1 MANQKLEDQLSLA
14 LDTPA
19 QMREKS
25 DNLDTGYAPS
35 ENTWELIVKYNGN
48 LDRLTGGIRVEP
60 LIAGYA
66 IVTIPENLIGAFS
79 RMEEIEFIEK
89 PKKLYPQVTAGLGAS
104 CFYPLL
110 QPVSG
115 KALSGQGVYMAILDS
130 GIDYTDPMFRYADG
144 TTKIAWLWDQGK
156 RADAEKGEKPPQG
169 FFTGVEY
176 SRKMLNANLQKN
188 SERLTT
194 DVTGHGTNVAKIAVQ
209 GAPESELI
217 VVKLDTARGTYPST
231 VSLLRAFT
239 YVAKKAQAENM
250 PVAINLSYGNTYGAH
265 DGSSLLERFIDNIT
279 EVGRNV
285 ICIGAG
291 NEGASAGHFAGKL
304 SENEIQRI
312 SFAMGTYER
321 SFSLQLWKWYA
332 DRMDISIL
340 SPAGEQYLIRNQD
353 AGGEAQQAVMEQTKL
368 LIFSGRP
375 QPYRKREEVYIDFI
389 PVETYLNTGIWTIE
403 ITPRRIANGE
413 LRLYMPSAVVRS
425 ENTRFLLPSPAQT
438 LTIPSTAQKVITV
451 GAYNAYVRSYAA
463 FSGRGDAGSDR
474 AENSKPD
481 LAAPGVNIRIG
492 EGEGGAVVSGTS
504 YATPFVTA
512 AAALLMEYGIVQGND
527 PFLYGEKVKAYLH
540 AGARQLPGYDM
551 WPNDQV
557 GWGENVIIRSHG
569 RKSVKS
575 SVSVHFPNTETK
587 HFFHNFEENLPGLDA
602 K

>member
-156 RADAEKGEKPPQG
+156 RADAEKGEKMPQG

-176 SRKMLNANLQKN
+176 SRKMLNENLQKN

-463 FSGRGDAGSDR
+463 FSGRGDAGNDR

-540 AGARQLPGYDM
+540 AGARQLPGYDI

-557 GWGENVIIRSHG
+557 GWGALCL
-569 RKSVKS
+569 KS
-575 SVSVHFPNTETK
+575 S
-587 HFFHNFEENLPGLDA
+587 LPSI
-602 K
+602 

>member
-474 AENSKPD
+474 AENNKPD

-557 GWGENVIIRSHG
+557 GWGALC
-569 RKSVKS
+569 
-575 SVSVHFPNTETK
+575 VSES
-587 HFFHNFEENLPGLDA
+587 LPE

>member
-312 SFAMGTYER
+312 SFAMGIYER

-332 DRMDISIL
+332 DRMDISIM
-340 SPAGEQYLIRNQD
+340 SPAGEQYLIRNQN

-389 PVETYLNTGIWTIE
+389 PVEKYLNTGIWTIE

-463 FSGRGDAGSDR
+463 FSGRGDADSDR

-540 AGARQLPGYDM
+540 AGARQLPGYDI

-557 GWGENVIIRSHG
+557 GWGALC
-569 RKSVKS
+569 
-575 SVSVHFPNTETK
+575 VSES
-587 HFFHNFEENLPGLDA
+587 LPE

>member
-1 MANQKLEDQLSLA
+1 MVNQKLEDQLSLA

-19 QMREKS
+19 RMREKS
-25 DNLDTGYAPS
+25 DNLDTGYVPE

-188 SERLTT
+188 SERLIT

-312 SFAMGTYER
+312 SFAIGTYER

-389 PVETYLNTGIWTIE
+389 PAETYLNTGIWTIK

-463 FSGRGDAGSDR
+463 FSGRGDAGSGR
-474 AENSKPD
+474 AENNKPD
-481 LAAPGVNIRIG
+481 LTAPGVNIRIG

-512 AAALLMEYGIVQGND
+512 AAALLMEYGIVRGND

-540 AGARQLPGYDM
+540 AGARQLPGYDI

-557 GWGENVIIRSHG
+557 GWGALC
-569 RKSVKS
+569 
-575 SVSVHFPNTETK
+575 VSES
-587 HFFHNFEENLPGLDA
+587 LPE

>member
-368 LIFSGRP
+368 LIFRGRP

-557 GWGENVIIRSHG
+557 GWGALC
-569 RKSVKS
+569 
-575 SVSVHFPNTETK
+575 VSES
-587 HFFHNFEENLPGLDA
+587 LPE

>member
-188 SERLTT
+188 SEWLTT
-194 DVTGHGTNVAKIAVQ
+194 DATGHGTNVAKIAVQ

-217 VVKLDTARGTYPST
+217 VVKLDAARGKYPST

-353 AGGEAQQAVMEQTKL
+353 VGGEAQQAVMEQTKL

-474 AENSKPD
+474 AENNKPD

-527 PFLYGEKVKAYLH
+527 PYLYGEKVKAYLH
-540 AGARQLPGYDM
+540 AGARQLPGYDI

-557 GWGENVIIRSHG
+557 GWGALC
-569 RKSVKS
+569 
-575 SVSVHFPNTETK
+575 VSES
-587 HFFHNFEENLPGLDA
+587 LPE

>member
-239 YVAKKAQAENM
+239 YVAKKAQVENM

-340 SPAGEQYLIRNQD
+340 SPAGEQYLIRNQNT
-353 AGGEAQQAVMEQTKL
+353 GGEAQQAVMEQTKL

-463 FSGRGDAGSDR
+463 FSGRGDAGNDR

-557 GWGENVIIRSHG
+557 GWGALC
-569 RKSVKS
+569 
-575 SVSVHFPNTETK
+575 VSES
-587 HFFHNFEENLPGLDA
+587 LPE

>member
-144 TTKIAWLWDQGK
+144 TTKIVWLWDQGK

-340 SPAGEQYLIRNQD
+340 SPAGEQYLIRNQN

-474 AENSKPD
+474 AENNKPD

-540 AGARQLPGYDM
+540 AGARQLPGYDI

-557 GWGENVIIRSHG
+557 GWGALC
-569 RKSVKS
+569 
-575 SVSVHFPNTETK
+575 VSES
-587 HFFHNFEENLPGLDA
+587 LPE

>member
-19 QMREKS
+19 RMREKS
-25 DNLDTGYAPS
+25 DNLDTGYVPE

-48 LDRLTGGIRVEP
+48 LDRMTGSIRVEP

-176 SRKMLNANLQKN
+176 SREILNANLQKN

-217 VVKLDTARGTYPST
+217 VVKLDTARGAYPST

-403 ITPRRIANGE
+403 ITPRRIVNGE

-463 FSGRGDAGSDR
+463 FSGRGDADSRR

-481 LAAPGVNIRIG
+481 LTAPGVNIRIG

-512 AAALLMEYGIVQGND
+512 AAALLMEYGIVRGND

-540 AGARQLPGYDM
+540 AGARQLPGYNI

-557 GWGENVIIRSHG
+557 GWGALC
-569 RKSVKS
+569 
-575 SVSVHFPNTETK
+575 VSES
-587 HFFHNFEENLPGLDA
+587 LP
-602 K
+602 

>member
-332 DRMDISIL
+332 DRMDISIM
-340 SPAGEQYLIRNQD
+340 SPAGEQYLIRNQN

-463 FSGRGDAGSDR
+463 FSGRGDADSDR

-540 AGARQLPGYDM
+540 AGARQLPGYDI

-557 GWGENVIIRSHG
+557 GADDII
-569 RKSVKS
+569 VS
-575 SVSVHFPNTETK
+575 S
-587 HFFHNFEENLPGLDA
+587 
-602 K
+602 

>member
-312 SFAMGTYER
+312 SFAMGIYER

-340 SPAGEQYLIRNQD
+340 SPAGEQYLIRNQN

-463 FSGRGDAGSDR
+463 FSGRGDADSDR

-540 AGARQLPGYDM
+540 AGARQLPGYDI

-557 GWGENVIIRSHG
+557 GWGALC
-569 RKSVKS
+569 
-575 SVSVHFPNTETK
+575 VSES
-587 HFFHNFEENLPGLDA
+587 LPE

>member
-19 QMREKS
+19 RMREKS
-25 DNLDTGYAPS
+25 DNLDTGYVPE

-217 VVKLDTARGTYPST
+217 IVKLDTARGAYPST

-239 YVAKKAQAENM
+239 YVAKKAQAENV

-340 SPAGEQYLIRNQD
+340 SPAGEQYLIRNQA
-353 AGGEAQQAVMEQTKL
+353 AGGEAQQAVMEQTRL

-403 ITPRRIANGE
+403 ITPRRIVNGE

-463 FSGRGDAGSDR
+463 FSGRGDADSRR

-540 AGARQLPGYDM
+540 AGARQLPGYDI

-557 GWGENVIIRSHG
+557 GWGALC
-569 RKSVKS
+569 
-575 SVSVHFPNTETK
+575 VSES
-587 HFFHNFEENLPGLDA
+587 LP
-602 K
+602 

>member
-231 VSLLRAFT
+231 VSLLRAFM

-332 DRMDISIL
+332 DRMDISIM
-340 SPAGEQYLIRNQD
+340 SPAGEQYLIRNQN

-463 FSGRGDAGSDR
+463 FSGRGDADSDR

-540 AGARQLPGYDM
+540 AGARQLPGYDI

-557 GWGENVIIRSHG
+557 GWGALC
-569 RKSVKS
+569 
-575 SVSVHFPNTETK
+575 VSES
-587 HFFHNFEENLPGLDA
+587 LPE

>member
-403 ITPRRIANGE
+403 ITSRRIANGE

-540 AGARQLPGYDM
+540 AGARQLPGYDI

-557 GWGENVIIRSHG
+557 GWGALC
-569 RKSVKS
+569 
-575 SVSVHFPNTETK
+575 VSES
-587 HFFHNFEENLPGLDA
+587 LPE

>member
-312 SFAMGTYER
+312 SFAIGTYER

-389 PVETYLNTGIWTIE
+389 PAETYLNTGIWTIK

-540 AGARQLPGYDM
+540 AGARQLPGYDI

-557 GWGENVIIRSHG
+557 GWGALC
-569 RKSVKS
+569 
-575 SVSVHFPNTETK
+575 VSES
-587 HFFHNFEENLPGLDA
+587 LPE

>member
-176 SRKMLNANLQKN
+176 SRKMINANLQKN

-291 NEGASAGHFAGKL
+291 NEGVSAGHFAGKL

-340 SPAGEQYLIRNQD
+340 SPAGEQYLIRNQN
-353 AGGEAQQAVMEQTKL
+353 AGGEAQQAVMEQTQL

-463 FSGRGDAGSDR
+463 FSGRGDAGSDW

-540 AGARQLPGYDM
+540 AGARQLPGYDI

-557 GWGENVIIRSHG
+557 GWGALC
-569 RKSVKS
+569 
-575 SVSVHFPNTETK
+575 VSES
-587 HFFHNFEENLPGLDA
+587 LPE

>member
-89 PKKLYPQVTAGLGAS
+89 PKKLYPQVTVGLGAS

-115 KALSGQGVYMAILDS
+115 KTLSGQGVYMAILDS

-176 SRKMLNANLQKN
+176 SGKMLNANLQKN

-340 SPAGEQYLIRNQD
+340 SPAGEQYLIRNQN

-474 AENSKPD
+474 AENNKPD
-481 LAAPGVNIRIG
+481 LTAPGVNIRIG

-540 AGARQLPGYDM
+540 AGARQLPGYDI

-557 GWGENVIIRSHG
+557 GWGALC
-569 RKSVKS
+569 
-575 SVSVHFPNTETK
+575 VSES
-587 HFFHNFEENLPGLDA
+587 LPE

>member
-1 MANQKLEDQLSLA
+1 MANQKLEDQLSRA

-194 DVTGHGTNVAKIAVQ
+194 DVTGHGTNVTKIAVQ

-340 SPAGEQYLIRNQD
+340 SPAGEQYLIRNQNT
-353 AGGEAQQAVMEQTKL
+353 GGEAQQAVMEQTKL

-557 GWGENVIIRSHG
+557 GWGALC
-569 RKSVKS
+569 
-575 SVSVHFPNTETK
+575 VSES
-587 HFFHNFEENLPGLDA
+587 LPE

>member
-217 VVKLDTARGTYPST
+217 VVKLDTVRGTYPST

-239 YVAKKAQAENM
+239 YVAKKSQAENV

-403 ITPRRIANGE
+403 ITPRRIVNGE

-474 AENSKPD
+474 AENNKPD

-540 AGARQLPGYDM
+540 AGARQLPGYDI

-557 GWGENVIIRSHG
+557 GWGALC
-569 RKSVKS
+569 
-575 SVSVHFPNTETK
+575 VSES
-587 HFFHNFEENLPGLDA
+587 LPGE
-602 K
+602 

>member
-48 LDRLTGGIRVEP
+48 LDRLTGGIRVET

-130 GIDYTDPMFRYADG
+130 GIDYTDSMFRYADG

-156 RADAEKGEKPPQG
+156 RADAEIGERPPVG

-176 SRKMLNANLQKN
+176 SREILNANLQKN

-217 VVKLDTARGTYPST
+217 IVKLDTARGAYPST

-239 YVAKKAQAENM
+239 YVAKKSQAENV

-403 ITPRRIANGE
+403 ITPRRIVNGE

-463 FSGRGDAGSDR
+463 FSGRGDADSRR

-540 AGARQLPGYDM
+540 AGARQLPGYDI

-557 GWGENVIIRSHG
+557 GWGALCLE
-569 RKSVKS
+569 S
-575 SVSVHFPNTETK
+575 S
-587 HFFHNFEENLPGLDA
+587 LPSI
-602 K
+602 

>member
-332 DRMDISIL
+332 DRMDISIM
-340 SPAGEQYLIRNQD
+340 SPAGEQYLIRNQN
-353 AGGEAQQAVMEQTKL
+353 AGGEAQQAVMEQSQL

-474 AENSKPD
+474 AENNKPD

-540 AGARQLPGYDM
+540 AGARQLPGYDI

-557 GWGENVIIRSHG
+557 GWGALC
-569 RKSVKS
+569 
-575 SVSVHFPNTETK
+575 VSES
-587 HFFHNFEENLPGLDA
+587 LPE

>member
-353 AGGEAQQAVMEQTKL
+353 VGGEAQQAVMEQTKL

-403 ITPRRIANGE
+403 ITPRRIVNGE

-474 AENSKPD
+474 AENNKPD
-481 LAAPGVNIRIG
+481 LTAPGVNIRIG

-540 AGARQLPGYDM
+540 AGARQLPGYDI

-557 GWGENVIIRSHG
+557 GWGALC
-569 RKSVKS
+569 
-575 SVSVHFPNTETK
+575 VSES
-587 HFFHNFEENLPGLDA
+587 LPE

>member
-115 KALSGQGVYMAILDS
+115 KELSGQGVYMAILDS

-217 VVKLDTARGTYPST
+217 VVKLDTARGPYPST

-340 SPAGEQYLIRNQD
+340 SPAGEQYLIRNQN
-353 AGGEAQQAVMEQTKL
+353 AGGEAQQAVMEQTQL

-463 FSGRGDAGSDR
+463 FSGRGDAGNDR
-474 AENSKPD
+474 AENNKPD

-540 AGARQLPGYDM
+540 AGARQLPGYDI

-557 GWGENVIIRSHG
+557 GWGALCL
-569 RKSVKS
+569 KS
-575 SVSVHFPNTETK
+575 S
-587 HFFHNFEENLPGLDA
+587 LPSI
-602 K
+602 

>member
-188 SERLTT
+188 SERLTI

-340 SPAGEQYLIRNQD
+340 SPAGEQYLIRNQN

-403 ITPRRIANGE
+403 ITPRRIVNGE

-474 AENSKPD
+474 AENNKPD

-527 PFLYGEKVKAYLH
+527 PYLYGEKVKAYLH
-540 AGARQLPGYDM
+540 AGARQLPGYDI

-557 GWGENVIIRSHG
+557 GWGALC
-569 RKSVKS
+569 
-575 SVSVHFPNTETK
+575 VSES
-587 HFFHNFEENLPGLDA
+587 LPE

>member
-217 VVKLDTARGTYPST
+217 VVKLDTARGPYPST

-340 SPAGEQYLIRNQD
+340 SPAGEQYLIRNQN

-463 FSGRGDAGSDR
+463 FSGRGDAGNDR

-492 EGEGGAVVSGTS
+492 VGEGGAVVSGTS

-540 AGARQLPGYDM
+540 AGARQLPGYDI

-557 GWGENVIIRSHG
+557 GWGALC
-569 RKSVKS
+569 
-575 SVSVHFPNTETK
+575 VSES
-587 HFFHNFEENLPGLDA
+587 LPE

>member
-25 DNLDTGYAPS
+25 DNLDTGYAPL

-217 VVKLDTARGTYPST
+217 IVKLDTARGTYPST

-557 GWGENVIIRSHG
+557 GWGALC
-569 RKSVKS
+569 
-575 SVSVHFPNTETK
+575 VSES
-587 HFFHNFEENLPGLDA
+587 LPE

>member
-25 DNLDTGYAPS
+25 DNLDTGYVPE

-115 KALSGQGVYMAILDS
+115 KVLSGQGVYMAILDS

-239 YVAKKAQAENM
+239 YVAKKSQAENV

-389 PVETYLNTGIWTIE
+389 SVETYLNTGIWTIE
-403 ITPRRIANGE
+403 ITPRRIVNGE

-463 FSGRGDAGSDR
+463 FSGRGDADSRR

-512 AAALLMEYGIVQGND
+512 AAALLMEYGIVRGND

-540 AGARQLPGYDM
+540 AGARQLPGYDI

-557 GWGENVIIRSHG
+557 GWGALCLE
-569 RKSVKS
+569 S
-575 SVSVHFPNTETK
+575 S
-587 HFFHNFEENLPGLDA
+587 LPSI
-602 K
+602 

>member
-19 QMREKS
+19 RMREKS
-25 DNLDTGYAPS
+25 DNLDTGYAPE

-239 YVAKKAQAENM
+239 YVAKKSQVENV

-403 ITPRRIANGE
+403 ITPRRIVNGE

-463 FSGRGDAGSDR
+463 FSGRGDADSRR

-481 LAAPGVNIRIG
+481 LTAPGVNIRIG

-512 AAALLMEYGIVQGND
+512 AAALLMEYGIVRGND

-540 AGARQLPGYDM
+540 AGARQLPGYDI

-557 GWGENVIIRSHG
+557 GWGALC
-569 RKSVKS
+569 
-575 SVSVHFPNTETK
+575 VSES
-587 HFFHNFEENLPGLDA
+587 LP
-602 K
+602 

>member
-19 QMREKS
+19 RMREKS
-25 DNLDTGYAPS
+25 DNLDTGYAPE

-239 YVAKKAQAENM
+239 YVAKKAQAENV

-403 ITPRRIANGE
+403 ITPRRIVNGE

-463 FSGRGDAGSDR
+463 FSGRGDADSRR

-512 AAALLMEYGIVQGND
+512 AAALLMEYGIVRGND

-540 AGARQLPGYDM
+540 AGTRQLPGYDI

-557 GWGENVIIRSHG
+557 GWGALC
-569 RKSVKS
+569 
-575 SVSVHFPNTETK
+575 VSES
-587 HFFHNFEENLPGLDA
+587 LP
-602 K
+602 

>member
-176 SRKMLNANLQKN
+176 SRKMINANLQKN

-353 AGGEAQQAVMEQTKL
+353 VGGEAQQAVMKQTKL

-403 ITPRRIANGE
+403 ITPRRIVNGE

-474 AENSKPD
+474 AENNKPD
-481 LAAPGVNIRIG
+481 LTAPGVNIRIG

-540 AGARQLPGYDM
+540 AGARQLPGYDI

-557 GWGENVIIRSHG
+557 GWGALC
-569 RKSVKS
+569 
-575 SVSVHFPNTETK
+575 VSES
-587 HFFHNFEENLPGLDA
+587 LPE

>member
-79 RMEEIEFIEK
+79 RMEEIDFIEK

-304 SENEIQRI
+304 SEKEIQRI

-340 SPAGEQYLIRNQD
+340 SPAGEQYLIRNQN

-403 ITPRRIANGE
+403 ITPRHIVNGE

-463 FSGRGDAGSDR
+463 FSGRGDADSDR

-540 AGARQLPGYDM
+540 AGARQLPGYDI

-557 GWGENVIIRSHG
+557 GWGALC
-569 RKSVKS
+569 
-575 SVSVHFPNTETK
+575 VSES
-587 HFFHNFEENLPGLDA
+587 LPE

>member
-35 ENTWELIVKYNGN
+35 ENAWELIVKYNGN

-353 AGGEAQQAVMEQTKL
+353 VGGEAQQAVMEQTKL

-389 PVETYLNTGIWTIE
+389 PAETYLNTGIWTIE
-403 ITPRRIANGE
+403 ITPRRIVNGE

-474 AENSKPD
+474 AENNKPD
-481 LAAPGVNIRIG
+481 LTAPGVNIRIG

-540 AGARQLPGYDM
+540 AGARQLPGYDI

-557 GWGENVIIRSHG
+557 GWGALC
-569 RKSVKS
+569 
-575 SVSVHFPNTETK
+575 VSES
-587 HFFHNFEENLPGLDA
+587 LPE

>member
-217 VVKLDTARGTYPST
+217 VVKLDTARGPYPST

-340 SPAGEQYLIRNQD
+340 SPAGEQYLIRNQN
-353 AGGEAQQAVMEQTKL
+353 AGGEAQQAVMEQTQL

-474 AENSKPD
+474 AENNKPD

-540 AGARQLPGYDM
+540 AGARQLPGYDI

-557 GWGENVIIRSHG
+557 GWGALC
-569 RKSVKS
+569 
-575 SVSVHFPNTETK
+575 VSES
-587 HFFHNFEENLPGLDA
+587 LPGE
-602 K
+602 

>member
-231 VSLLRAFT
+231 VALLRAFT

-557 GWGENVIIRSHG
+557 GWGALC
-569 RKSVKS
+569 
-575 SVSVHFPNTETK
+575 VSES
-587 HFFHNFEENLPGLDA
+587 LPE

>member
-340 SPAGEQYLIRNQD
+340 SPAGEQYLIRNQN

-389 PVETYLNTGIWTIE
+389 PAETYLNTGIWTIE
-403 ITPRRIANGE
+403 ITPRRIVNGE

-474 AENSKPD
+474 AENNKPD

-540 AGARQLPGYDM
+540 AGAKQLPGYDI

-557 GWGENVIIRSHG
+557 GWGALC
-569 RKSVKS
+569 
-575 SVSVHFPNTETK
+575 VSES
-587 HFFHNFEENLPGLDA
+587 LPE

>member
-304 SENEIQRI
+304 SEKEIQRI

-340 SPAGEQYLIRNQD
+340 SPAGEQYLIRNQN

-403 ITPRRIANGE
+403 ITPRHIVNGE

-463 FSGRGDAGSDR
+463 FSGRGDADSDR

-540 AGARQLPGYDM
+540 AGARQLPGYDI

-557 GWGENVIIRSHG
+557 GWGALC
-569 RKSVKS
+569 
-575 SVSVHFPNTETK
+575 VSES
-587 HFFHNFEENLPGLDA
+587 LPE

>member
-332 DRMDISIL
+332 DRMDISIM
-340 SPAGEQYLIRNQD
+340 SPAGEQYLIRNQN
-353 AGGEAQQAVMEQTKL
+353 AGGEAQQAVMEQTQL

-557 GWGENVIIRSHG
+557 GWGALC
-569 RKSVKS
+569 
-575 SVSVHFPNTETK
+575 VSES
-587 HFFHNFEENLPGLDA
+587 LPE

>member
-321 SFSLQLWKWYA
+321 SFSMQLWKWYA

-340 SPAGEQYLIRNQD
+340 SPAGEQYLIRNQN
-353 AGGEAQQAVMEQTKL
+353 AGGEAQQAVMEQTQL
-368 LIFSGRP
+368 LIFNGRP

-463 FSGRGDAGSDR
+463 FSGRGDAGNDR

-540 AGARQLPGYDM
+540 AGARQLPGYDI

-557 GWGENVIIRSHG
+557 GWGALCVLES
-569 RKSVKS
+569 
-575 SVSVHFPNTETK
+575 
-587 HFFHNFEENLPGLDA
+587 LPE

>member
-188 SERLTT
+188 SERLST

-239 YVAKKAQAENM
+239 YVAKKAQAEYM

-332 DRMDISIL
+332 DRMDISIM
-340 SPAGEQYLIRNQD
+340 SPAGEQYLIRNQN

-413 LRLYMPSAVVRS
+413 LRLYMPSSVVRS

-463 FSGRGDAGSDR
+463 FSGRGDAGNDR

-540 AGARQLPGYDM
+540 AGARQLPGYDI

-557 GWGENVIIRSHG
+557 GWGALCL
-569 RKSVKS
+569 KS
-575 SVSVHFPNTETK
+575 S
-587 HFFHNFEENLPGLDA
+587 LPSI
-602 K
+602 

>member
-19 QMREKS
+19 RMREKS
-25 DNLDTGYAPS
+25 DNLDTGYVPE

-144 TTKIAWLWDQGK
+144 TTKIVWLWDQGK

-239 YVAKKAQAENM
+239 YVAKKSQVENV

-403 ITPRRIANGE
+403 ITPRRIVNGE

-463 FSGRGDAGSDR
+463 FSGRGDADSRR

-512 AAALLMEYGIVQGND
+512 AAALLMEYGIVRGND

-540 AGARQLPGYDM
+540 AGARQLPGYDI

-557 GWGENVIIRSHG
+557 GWGALC
-569 RKSVKS
+569 
-575 SVSVHFPNTETK
+575 VSES
-587 HFFHNFEENLPGLDA
+587 LP
-602 K
+602 